1 MDRESLDV
9 DHYTNT
15 CYFVKL
21 LFYFISLFSCFEK
34 KPLWLSWRHLVVSP
48 QGEPLVTLL
57 VWWATCGPSWREFL
71 KIALPNAVNCVML
84 LMIALNWLR
93 STFSSFL
100 LVL

>member
-1 MDRESLDV
+1 MYRENLDV

-15 CYFVKL
+15 YYFVRL
-21 LFYFISLFSCFEK
+21 PLYFISLSSRFVNN
-34 KPLWLSWRHLVVSP
+34 PVWLYQRHLVVLP
-48 QGEPLVTLL
+48 QVGPLVMTL

-84 LMIALNWLR
+84 LMIALNCLR